1 MLITN
6 IRLLIENKID
16 MNEDEKK
23 EFEEFLKWKKEKGN
37 LTDNNLSKND
47 VVIEQA
53 RHNNHSGWK
62 PGCGLGCLSVIIL
75 FIIFALA
82 SNGGGTKEDKNV
94 VDESEAS
101 IISETFLKNLMK
113 FPDDVIIDKSSRKV
127 ISEPE
132 NVFKVTGHLKANNTF
147 GQAIPYTYNIRL
159 KYNGGDWS
167 EFRGGQPINWSF
179 LGGNL
184 YNEATQEFTELE

>member
-1 MLITN
+1 
-6 IRLLIENKID
+6 

-37 LTDNNLSKND
+37 LTNNNLSNND
-47 VVIEQA
+47 IINEQA
-53 RHNNHSGWK
+53 RQNIHSGWQ

-82 SNGGGTKEDKNV
+82 SNGGGTKEEKTV

-113 FPDDVIIDKSSRKV
+113 FPDDVIIDKSSRRV

-147 GQAIPYTYNIRL
+147 GQAVPYTYNIRL
-159 KYNGGDWS
+159 RYNGGDWS
-167 EFRGGQPINWSF
+167 EFRGGNP
-179 LGGNL
+179 
-184 YNEATQEFTELE
+184 

>member
-1 MLITN
+1 
-6 IRLLIENKID
+6 

-37 LTDNNLSKND
+37 QTDNNLSNND
-47 VVIEQA
+47 IINEQA
-53 RHNNHSGWK
+53 RQNIHSGWK

-132 NVFKVTGHLKANNTF
+132 NVFKVTGHMKSNNTF

-167 EFRGGQPINWSF
+167 EFRGGPPINWSF